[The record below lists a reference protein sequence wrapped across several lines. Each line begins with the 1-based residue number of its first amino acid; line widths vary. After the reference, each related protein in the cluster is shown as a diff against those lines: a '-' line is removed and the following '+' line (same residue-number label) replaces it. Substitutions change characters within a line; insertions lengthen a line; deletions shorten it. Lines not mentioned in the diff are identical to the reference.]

1 MGGAE
6 SAMYH
11 EAGIDDPGLMTFR
24 ASRSRFTATPM
35 LRTDFDRIEQAILYL
50 DEHSREQPSL
60 ADVASF
66 VGLSESHFQRL
77 FTRWAGISPKRF
89 LQFQTVAHARALLD
103 ESRSLLDA
111 TYEAGLSSAG
121 RLHDLFVTIDAVT
134 PGEYKRGGD
143 GLLIEWGAHETPFGE
158 CVIGTTPRGVC
169 GLNFATDDGVEGA
182 VASLARTWEGARLVE
197 RPAATRP
204 LAERIFGGGQP
215 PRQPLA
221 VLVKGTNFQ
230 LKVWEALL
238 RIPVGAVTTYESLAS
253 AAGVPRAVRAVGSA
267 IGANP
272 VSYLIP
278 CHRVIRKTGAFGNYG
293 GGIARKRAMLAWEW
307 AQRDASSTAR
317 LSSEHR
323 VAS

>member
-1 MGGAE
+1 MGGAGPPV
-6 SAMYH
+6 YH
-11 EAGIDDPGLMTFR
+11 EAGLLDPGLISL
-24 ASRSRFTATPM
+24 APRSRFATTPM

-50 DEHSREQPSL
+50 DERARAQPSL

-66 VGLSESHFQRL
+66 VGMSESHCQRL

-111 TYEAGLSSAG
+111 TYEAGLSSAS
-121 RLHDLFVTIDAVT
+121 RLHDLFVTIEAMT

-143 GLLIEWGAHETPFGE
+143 GLVIEWGAHDTPFGE

-169 GLNFATDDGVEGA
+169 GLHFATDGGVEGA
-182 VASLARTWEGARLVE
+182 VATLARNWAGARLVE
-197 RPAATRP
+197 RPSTTRP
-204 LAERIFGGGQP
+204 LAERIFGGAGP
-215 PRQPLA
+215 ARQPLA

-238 RIPVGAVTTYESLAS
+238 RIPVGVVTTYESLAS

-267 IGANP
+267 VGANP

-307 AQRDASSTAR
+307 AHREAASAGRTSPQQRAAS
-317 LSSEHR
+317 
-323 VAS
+323 